1 MRLYYH
7 LSNVYQNY
15 NVYFESRDGFQL
27 MGQVNDAE
35 DAACPVMTER
45 NIGRTS
51 SDCDVGVDEACEY
64 LSPCGLIA
72 SSFFN
77 DTFEVVRTSSSCDC
91 ATAPYNE
98 QYSSRF
104 DCSSCSRSEATS
116 ISTRNLGWTTDRDF
130 FKNVNEL
137 NESNTKY
144 LYERFPESISSDLEV
159 RDPRFMN
166 WMRPAAMP
174 EFHKLYGQI
183 EHDLEPNTEITFRIT
198 SRYPVTNFK
207 GTKSI
212 ILMSREGTKGHN
224 LPIVFFVI
232 GPYCFH
238 CSSLCGSET
247 VHLSQKSRVREHYS

>member
-1 MRLYYH
+1 MQDMMVVVTTVMTQHVTVPRSAFTATQCAAINKPTVNETLCDVISFFVTKKMSAPVCLYYH

-27 MGQVNDAE
+27 IGQVNDAE

-45 NIGRTS
+45 NIGRMS
-51 SDCDVGVDEACEY
+51 SDCDVEVDEACEY

-130 FKNVNEL
+130 FQER
-137 NESNTKY
+137 ERAERIE
-144 LYERFPESISSDLEV
+144 YEIFIRTFSRIHFSSDLEV

-166 WMRPAAMP
+166 WMRPSAMP
-174 EFHKLYGQI
+174 EFH
-183 EHDLEPNTEITFRIT
+183 
-198 SRYPVTNFK
+198 
-207 GTKSI
+207 
-212 ILMSREGTKGHN
+212 
-224 LPIVFFVI
+224 
-232 GPYCFH
+232 
-238 CSSLCGSET
+238 
-247 VHLSQKSRVREHYS
+247 